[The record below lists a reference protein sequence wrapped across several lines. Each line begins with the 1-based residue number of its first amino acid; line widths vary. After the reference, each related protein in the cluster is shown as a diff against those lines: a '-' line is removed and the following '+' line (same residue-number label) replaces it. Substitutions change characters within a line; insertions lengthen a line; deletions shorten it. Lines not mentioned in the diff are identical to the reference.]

1 MKINE
6 IKSMALELEEW
17 AMKDG
22 RKGGWKKIVPLITA
36 HHYGD
41 LLDSLADIVDP
52 SEYARRLHN
61 NTQII
66 QRAFRNDTPN
76 YRGQAAA
83 LAPAIRAA
91 MDAELAGQHDLHNLV
106 AIANRE
112 CIEATSAVLTGKPM
126 QVIRKETAEAIQAL
140 ADLIPGVSIQ
150 FNHIGPR
157 AA

>member
-1 MKINE
+1 MKLNE
-6 IKSMALELEEW
+6 IKTLAIELEEW
-17 AMKDG
+17 ALKDG
-22 RKGGWKKIVPLITA
+22 KKGGWKKIVPLITA

-41 LLDSLADIVDP
+41 LLESLDGIASP
-52 SEYARRLHN
+52 EEFARRLHN

-76 YRGQAAA
+76 YRRQAAQ

-91 MDAELAGQHDLHNLV
+91 MESELAEQHDVHNLV
-106 AIANRE
+106 AIANKE

-126 QVIRKETAEAIQAL
+126 QVIHKEAVEAIQAL

-150 FNHIGPR
+150 FKHTGPR

>member
-6 IKSMALELEEW
+6 IKLLAIELEEW

-22 RKGGWKKIVPLITA
+22 RKGGWKKIVPLITS

-52 SEYARRLHN
+52 SEYVRRLHN

-106 AIANRE
+106 AIANRAE
-112 CIEATSAVLTGKPM
+112 QGEGGRTSRSRSG
-126 QVIRKETAEAIQAL
+126 
-140 ADLIPGVSIQ
+140 
-150 FNHIGPR
+150 
-157 AA
+157 

>member
-1 MKINE
+1 MKLNE
-6 IKSMALELEEW
+6 IKTLAIELEEW
-17 AMKDG
+17 ALKDG
-22 RKGGWKKIVPLITA
+22 KKGGWKKIVPLITA

-41 LLDSLADIVDP
+41 LLESLDGITSP
-52 SEYARRLHN
+52 EEFARRLHN

-76 YRGQAAA
+76 YNRQAAA

-91 MDAELAGQHDLHNLV
+91 MESELAELHDVHHLV
-106 AIANRE
+106 AIANKE

-126 QVIRKETAEAIQAL
+126 QVIHKEAVEAIQAL

-150 FNHIGPR
+150 FKHAGPR